1 MSGSTP
7 TLPKGKPAKEK
18 AAATASLIHQP
29 ASTTITGIPSN
40 DIAACRALE
49 AASAAALERQQAYAV
64 SLARLAAAE
73 EEACDAALTR
83 ADRERAAA
91 KAAAAA
97 LTSSSDEGVSSTPAL
112 ADLHGDMLLQEAAAL
127 LSLHAQAIA
136 VNNIWSLVPIVLDID
151 SDSFNR

>member
-91 KAAAAA
+91 KVAVAA
-97 LTSSSDEGVSSTPAL
+97 LTSSPDEGGSSTPAP
-112 ADLHGDMLLQEAAAL
+112 ADLHGTMLASTPRPSPSTTSGASS
-127 LSLHAQAIA
+127 LSSSTSTPVVSTVGTI
-136 VNNIWSLVPIVLDID
+136 
-151 SDSFNR
+151 SFY